1 MKIGTWI
8 AAWAALGLV
17 VCVAC
22 GDPRTQ
28 EPSQDEIRAAV
39 EKRRKAIDDDPNLSP
54 EVKEMLKSRITGGG
68 VGQPQP
74 DQKR

>member
-8 AAWAALGLV
+8 VAWTALGLV
-17 VCVAC
+17 ACGGC

-28 EPSQDEIRAAV
+28 EPSQDEIREAV

>member
-8 AAWAALGLV
+8 AATAALGL
-17 VCVAC
+17 AFGAGC

-28 EPSQDEIRAAV
+28 EPSQDEIREAV

-54 EVKEMLKSRITGGG
+54 EVKEMLKARITGGG

>member
-1 MKIGTWI
+1 MKNGAWI
-8 AAWAALGLV
+8 VGIVALGLV
-17 VCVAC
+17 LGAGC

-28 EPSQDEIRAAV
+28 EPSQDEIREAV

-74 DQKR
+74 DQER